1 MTYFVQG
8 VVVGIV
14 EVCIVFLFGF
24 LASNSSSVHQVFDDL
39 VVLPTVGELL
49 ERSSKQ
55 TRGRS
60 SDRSRRTGV

>member
-8 VVVGIV
+8 VVVWIV

-24 LASNSSSVHQVFDDL
+24 LASNSSCVHQVFDDL

-49 ERSSKQ
+49 ERTFSVEWK
-55 TRGRS
+55 TEEKRGKN
-60 SDRSRRTGV
+60 